1 MCTTGTLFRLPLRT
15 PLQAESSLLSKRA
28 LSAIEAENLLDS
40 LRGEASAMLL
50 FLKNIE
56 SIEICRWRVGE
67 SEKER
72 IFYCNIMNISLEL
85 RNKRSFVGGNVGKS
99 VTKVHTVDFNL
110 QINCISGSETDSVPY
125 REEWEVCNQ
134 LGGGSC
140 NIIAD
145 DPANALLRLIPWGG
159 VASCISCPQSSPSSS
174 STIVSNSTSGSGGSI
189 AERVGLAYCFLPLPI
204 LTGLPVMVN
213 GFFELSSNRRDI
225 WQSGQA
231 AGGEM
236 TGDGRTRAEWNL
248 SLMRDVIAPSYV
260 RLLVRARD
268 ILGFSDAYQ
277 DLFPTPVPAPWKV
290 VADATL
296 VKCRDERLLF
306 VESAQPKIPLSSKS
320 TLQNSF
326 SNTWITCLQAVLLP
340 SRERD
345 RDTDRDTNRGKQL
358 VLLTSEDE
366 DKLSLILLEA
376 GQSFVRCNPLLRKTL
391 LNSKTCTL
399 SAVPS
404 YVRTVL
410 RGRSGSCAYVPSA
423 LMCSVFLLQYCLSDL
438 DPSVASHCAELD
450 TLPVLPLKGGGVGSI
465 KIFTAPQVVCVGE
478 LCGMGYPHP
487 RAVWALTLSGF
498 DVFRA
503 CDLISSTAPAALT
516 EIETASTYDQM
527 YGLYVLASTD
537 IATVFSDAG
546 AVLVDCSSVGHTVTE
561 FLEHRNVQTISNLR
575 LFEASLVPNLL
586 RLILPSQCFNGE
598 SLTLLGDGHPQAQSQ
613 AQTPTQT
620 HPSRT
625 RPPVIIPQRA
635 LNALLAFL
643 PGFWTFALTKD
654 DVIASFADGA
664 AVVPF
669 LTPTLSLSLS
679 GSGSGSDPV
688 SIGDAKESQ
697 SRVTVSVSP
706 LSRMFSLLA
715 AKKGDLSLQDDVAS
729 ALQVLGVRLVD
740 PYILATGTLART
752 FWQYVHS
759 PNRSG
764 VLAALDAVMRTQNI
778 KNTEVAPFRDLLTIP
793 QKILFRA
800 YLSTCEPV
808 EYLSGIISVF
818 LLLFQFYFLF
828 LMIYKT

>member
-1 MCTTGTLFRLPLRT
+1 MDNHTKIHFFYFLSAIFSMNCNTGTLFRLPLRT

-28 LSAIEAENLLDS
+28 LTAAEAEKLLDS

-50 FLKNIE
+50 FLKNVE
-56 SIEICRWRVGE
+56 SIEICRWCVGE

-85 RNKRSFVGGNVGKS
+85 RTKRSFVGINVGKS
-99 VTKVHTVDFNL
+99 VTKIHAVDYTL
-110 QINCISGSETDSVPY
+110 EINCISGNETDSVPY
-125 REEWEVCNQ
+125 IEKWEVCNQ
-134 LGGGSC
+134 LGGGTS
-140 NIIAD
+140 NVIAD
-145 DPANALLRLIPWGG
+145 DPGNALLRLIPWGG
-159 VASCISCPQSSPSSS
+159 VASCISCPFSHPSSFS
-174 STIVSNSTSGSGGSI
+174 GNSTSNGR
-189 AERVGLAYCFLPLPI
+189 AERSGLAYCFLPLPI
-204 LTGLPVMVN
+204 LTGLPVMAN

-268 ILGFSDAYQ
+268 ILGFCNAFQ
-277 DLFPTPVPAPWKV
+277 DLFPSPVPAPWNV
-290 VADATL
+290 IVDAAL

-306 VESAQPKIPLSSKS
+306 VESAPPKIPLSSK
-320 TLQNSF
+320 TAQQNVF
-326 SNTWITCLQAVLLP
+326 SNTWIKCLQAVLLP

-345 RDTDRDTNRGKQL
+345 RDTDREKDRGKQL
-358 VLLTSEDE
+358 VLLTNEEE
-366 DKLSLILLEA
+366 DKLSLFLLEA
-376 GQSFVRCNPLLRKTL
+376 RQPFVRCSPLLRKTL
-391 LNSKTCTL
+391 LNSKTCSL
-399 SAVPS
+399 SAIPS

-410 RGRSGSCAYVPSA
+410 RGTSGGNAYVPSA

-438 DPSVASHCAELD
+438 DPSIVSDCAELD
-450 TLPVLPLKGGGVGSI
+450 ALPLLPLAGGGVGSI
-465 KIFTAPQVVCVGE
+465 KMFTAPQAECVGE
-478 LCGMGYPHP
+478 LCAMGYPHP
-487 RAVWALTLSGF
+487 RAVWALSLSGF

-503 CDLISSTAPAALT
+503 CDLISSTAPQALT
-516 EIETASTYDQM
+516 EIESATTYDQM

-546 AVLVDCSSVGHTVTE
+546 DVLVDCSSVAHTVAE
-561 FLEHRNVQTISNLR
+561 FLEHRNIQTLSNLR

-586 RLILPSQCFNGE
+586 RLILPSQCFHGD
-598 SLTLLGDGHPQAQSQ
+598 SLTLLGDALTLT
-613 AQTPTQT
+613 QTQTQT
-620 HPSRT
+620 HSSRT
-625 RPPVIIPQRA
+625 RSPVVIPQRA

-643 PGFWTFALTKD
+643 PGFWSFAQTRD
-654 DVIASFADGA
+654 DVISSVADGA

-669 LTPTLSLSLS
+669 LSPSLSLS
-679 GSGSGSDPV
+679 VPGPV
-688 SIGDAKESQ
+688 STGDGKENHSCD
-697 SRVTVSVSP
+697 SVSVSVSVSP

-715 AKKGDLSLQDDVAS
+715 AKKGDLALHDDVAS

-740 PYILATGTLART
+740 PYIIGTGTLART

-764 VLAALDAVMRTQNI
+764 VLAALDAVIRTQNI
-778 KNTEVAPFRDLLTIP
+778 KNTEVAPFRDLLTSE
-793 QKILFRA
+793 QKLLFRA

-808 EYLSGIISVF
+808 EYLSGIF
-818 LLLFQFYFLF
+818 QLFFCLF
-828 LMIYKT
+828 SF

>member
-1 MCTTGTLFRLPLRT
+1 LFRLPLRT

-28 LSAIEAENLLDS
+28 LTAAEAEKLLES
-40 LRGEASAMLL
+40 LKGEASAMLL

-85 RNKRSFVGGNVGKS
+85 RNKRSFVGINVGKS
-99 VTKVHTVDFNL
+99 VTKVHAVDYTL
-110 QINCISGSETDSVPY
+110 EINCISGNGTASIPY
-125 REEWEVCNQ
+125 IEKWEVCNQ
-134 LGGGSC
+134 LGGGAC
-140 NIIAD
+140 NVIAE
-145 DPANALLRLIPWGG
+145 DPNNALLRLIPWGG
-159 VASCISCPQSSPSSS
+159 VASCISCPFSHPSSCSSS
-174 STIVSNSTSGSGGSI
+174 SSSALSNGTNSNG
-189 AERVGLAYCFLPLPI
+189 AEKLGLAYCFLPLPI

-268 ILGFSDAYQ
+268 ILGFCDAYQ
-277 DLFPTPVPAPWKV
+277 DLFPSPVPAPWKIV
-290 VADATL
+290 VDATL

-306 VESAQPKIPLSSKS
+306 VESAPPKVPLSSK
-320 TLQNSF
+320 TTQQNIF

-345 RDTDRDTNRGKQL
+345 RDTDRETDRGKQL
-358 VLLTSEDE
+358 VLLTNEEE
-366 DKLSLILLEA
+366 DKLSLFLLEA
-376 GQSFVRCNPLLRKTL
+376 GQSFVRCSPLLRKTL
-391 LNSKTCTL
+391 LNSRTCSL
-399 SAVPS
+399 SAIPS

-410 RGRSGSCAYVPSA
+410 RGTSGESAYVPSA

-438 DPSVASHCAELD
+438 DPSIVSHCAELD
-450 TLPVLPLKGGGVGSI
+450 TLPLLPLKGGGVGSI
-465 KIFTAPQVVCVGE
+465 KIFTAAQAVCVGE
-478 LCGMGYPHP
+478 LSAMGYPHP
-487 RAVWALTLSGF
+487 RAVWALSLSGF

-503 CDLISSTAPAALT
+503 CDLISSTAPHALT
-516 EIETASTYDQM
+516 EIESASTYDQI

-561 FLEHRNVQTISNLR
+561 FLEHRNMQMLSNLR

-598 SLTLLGDGHPQAQSQ
+598 SLTLLGDAHTQ
-613 AQTPTQT
+613 TQT
-620 HPSRT
+620 HPPRT
-625 RPPVIIPQRA
+625 RPPVVISQRA
-635 LNALLAFL
+635 LNSLQAFL
-643 PGFWTFALTKD
+643 PGFWTFAQTRD
-654 DVIASFADGA
+654 DVIVSFADGA

-669 LTPTLSLSLS
+669 LSSSLSLSLS
-679 GSGSGSDPV
+679 GPV
-688 SIGDAKESQ
+688 CTGDGKESQ
-697 SRVTVSVSP
+697 SCDTVSVSVSP

-715 AKKGDLSLQDDVAS
+715 AKKGDLALHNDVAS

-740 PYILATGTLART
+740 PYILGTGTLART

-764 VLAALDAVMRTQNI
+764 VLAALDAVIRNQNI
-778 KNTEVAPFRDLLTIP
+778 KNTEVAPFKDLLTIS

-800 YLSTCEPV
+800 YLSSCEPV
-808 EYLSGIISVF
+808 EYLSGIFQFFCCFFSSVF
-818 LLLFQFYFLF
+818 LSFIVCKARTRAADSLALSGDRS
-828 LMIYKT
+828 